1 MSPPIYTTCVNPAD
15 YREPDVPEGDFL
27 QSLGSAI
34 AIGGFEVLKNACDYM
49 LHGKL
54 VCLGG
59 DMCAIGRVGGFET
72 VDDKSGMD
80 KLDNDFSINLVLC
93 PVDLGVFKR
102 GDDQLIG
109 NYNLAIL
116 GPQGWLITERPGM
129 PIPRE
134 TSADQKP
141 SLRYSPTHVGFDD
154 FTFGTPVVPLAAGQQ
169 QIPIPVFHCEIEGN
183 RAITVCTA
191 FHQFWDPISDSICD
205 FNPLGIPFGK
215 LACFIISLAVAP
227 VVAAIFATAWI
238 AGSNDNRDFDGAGS
252 LTVGQ
257 TVVITGRWTYDAS
270 HQGWN
275 EFHPVKSVHAIDDP
289 GICDWATFGDLQ
301 ARWCPRTLEVPP
313 PSDPG
318 KRPQD
323 MTPGQ
328 GAIYDAQLDP
338 ANRWILH
345 PSVDGCQP
353 QEPPPPGGGLH

>member
-1 MSPPIYTTCVNPAD
+1 MYTTCVNPAD
-15 YREPDVPEGDFL
+15 YRKPDVPEGDFL
-27 QSLGSAI
+27 ESLGSAI
-34 AIGGFEVLKNACDYM
+34 AIGGFEVLKNVCDYM

-72 VDDKSGMD
+72 VADKSGMD
-80 KLDNDFSINLVLC
+80 KIDNDFSINLVLC
-93 PVDLGVFKR
+93 PVNLMDFKR
-102 GDDQLIG
+102 GDDQVVA
-109 NYNLAIL
+109 NYELAKS

-134 TSADQKP
+134 TSPDQKP
-141 SLRYSPTHVGFDD
+141 SMRYSPTHVGFDD
-154 FTFGTPVVPLAAGQQ
+154 FTFGTPVVPLTAGEQK
-169 QIPIPVFHCEIEGN
+169 IPVPVLHCEIEGE
-183 RAITVCTA
+183 RAHTVCEA
-191 FHQFWDPISDSICD
+191 FEQFWGPVSDSICN

-215 LACFIISLAVAP
+215 LACFLISIAVAP
-227 VVAAIFATAWI
+227 VVAAIFTTAWI

-252 LTVGQ
+252 LVVGQ

-275 EFHPVKSVHAIDDP
+275 ELHPVTGVHAINDP
-289 GICDWATFGDLQ
+289 AVCDSATVGNLQ
-301 ARWCPRTLEVPP
+301 ARWCPRVLEVPP

-318 KRPQD
+318 KRPLD
-323 MTPGQ
+323 MTPAQ

-345 PSVDGCQP
+345 PSIDGCQP
-353 QEPPPPGGGLH
+353 QQPPPPGGGLH